1 MVPVELPTKCE
12 EDSTV
17 NNDNND
23 KADLGDQAK
32 NIVKSCMQKASS
44 KTFGE
49 LIKVFSNLCNEKLK
63 NAKSLKH

>member
-1 MVPVELPTKCE
+1 MVPVEAPTKCE

-17 NNDNND
+17 NGDNND

-32 NIVKSCMQKASS
+32 NIVKSCMQKDSS

-49 LIKVFSNLCNEKLK
+49 LIKGLFQICVMSN
-63 NAKSLKH
+63 

>member
-1 MVPVELPTKCE
+1 MVPVEVPTKCE

-17 NNDNND
+17 IDDNND

-32 NIVKSCMQKASS
+32 NIVKSCMQKESS

-49 LIKVFSNLCNEKLK
+49 LNKVFF
-63 NAKSLKH
+63 KSM